1 MKLNSLYI
9 SPLELESGSS
19 TISFGMMKILKRKY
33 KKVAFFRPIIK
44 RVPNRV
50 IDLIVDFYNLELSKD
65 DCIGMSVEQAEEYI
79 SNGEINS
86 LYEILIKKY
95 EKLQKE
101 NDFVLIQG
109 VSMDVLS
116 STIDFDINLQIAKN
130 LDTAIIGVLTG
141 SGKTDKQIKEDI
153 KIEHNRIEKN
163 KCNHFATFV
172 NRIDSEKIDKLSM
185 QNLNENYQLYFLPEV
200 KEISSITIEDVKKSL
215 DAKLLFGEE
224 DDLVKLVND
233 VKIAAMSFEHY
244 IDYIR
249 DNDLI
254 IVPSDRSD
262 IIIGSIAAVHSKTV
276 PSISG
281 ILLTGN
287 IKLKKQI
294 KELIGGFKHHIPI
307 LRVKD
312 DTYTVAKQVS
322 NIKSV
327 LKASNNTKTSLI
339 SGLFN
344 THVDISKIEDK
355 LEEQSGNIVTPIMF
369 EYSLLKKAREDKKTI
384 VLPESMDERILKAS
398 EVLLNLG
405 VVDIILIGL
414 KDKIERKASLK
425 GVDISKATII
435 DPLNYEKTDLMIKEF
450 YALRKHK
457 GITNDCAS
465 DFIKN
470 NYNYF
475 ATMLVHLGIADG
487 MVSGSVST
495 TANTVRPALQIVKT
509 KPGINIVSSVFLMC
523 METEV
528 LVFGDCAINP
538 DPNAQELSEIAISSS
553 ETARSFGIEPKVAM
567 LSYSTGESGSGVD
580 VDKVKEATK
589 IAKKNSDILIEGPI
603 QFDAAI
609 DKNVAKKKLPDSKVA
624 GEATV
629 FIFPD
634 LNTGNNTYKAVQRSS
649 GAVAIGPIL
658 QGLNKP
664 INDLSRGCTIPDI
677 INTVA
682 ITAIQAKK
690 DKK

>member
-435 DPLNYEKTDLMIKEF
+435 DPLTYEKTDLMIKEF